1 MLGNESHV
9 LPRGHYPADGIGSGV
24 LAALLLNEIPT
35 LALDRPQSINDFGA
49 GIGQYG
55 HALQAINKSI
65 IWRGYDG
72 AGNVEEYT
80 DGFVRFF
87 DLTMPLSLPKADWI
101 LSLEVGEH
109 LPPEWEFMYLRN
121 LHAHQYR
128 GIIGSWAK
136 LGQLGTG
143 HINNH
148 RREYVT
154 NRFTELGYLP
164 NIELESL
171 FSNYSKASSTLHRI
185 PTLPVYSQIR
195 NNIFAF
201 TRKQPVCRYS
211 AMPEH

>member
-49 GIGQYG
+49 GVGQYG
-55 HALQAINKSI
+55 HALRAINKSI

-101 LSLEVGEH
+101 LSLDVGEH
-109 LPPEWEFMYLRN
+109 LPPKWEFMYLRN
-121 LHAHQYR
+121 LHAHQ
-128 GIIGSWAK
+128 
-136 LGQLGTG
+136 
-143 HINNH
+143 
-148 RREYVT
+148 
-154 NRFTELGYLP
+154 
-164 NIELESL
+164 
-171 FSNYSKASSTLHRI
+171 
-185 PTLPVYSQIR
+185 
-195 NNIFAF
+195 
-201 TRKQPVCRYS
+201 
-211 AMPEH
+211 